1 MNCDHAFECL
11 TDPAR
16 RESQALASH
25 LATCP
30 RCRDMADAL
39 SPALDLFDEST
50 FDARE
55 TVEPL
60 HSIDHVSEGHVQ
72 PATVSQAATASAPA
86 EDAAWPNAPWHTES
100 QRLLRRRLVTWQILA
115 GVAGLTCVLA
125 AITLLRHSDQSA
137 LLAMQSD
144 RNCQRAESTTKTASA
159 VVSGCVACHTLEDTL
174 QLIAASRRSDA
185 QATVARCVTCHLDK
199 PKPPAPAADGL
210 HAAADGTISATLIA
224 CQFLPIEG

>member
-16 RESQALASH
+16 RESQALAIH
-25 LATCP
+25 LESCP
-30 RCRDMADAL
+30 RCRDMADTL

-50 FDARE
+50 FASRE
-55 TVEPL
+55 TVVPL
-60 HSIDHVSEGHVQ
+60 QSIEHVSEGHVR
-72 PATVSQAATASAPA
+72 PATVSQPATEAAQAR
-86 EDAAWPNAPWHTES
+86 DAAWPNAPWHTEA
-100 QRLLRRRLVTWQILA
+100 QRRLKRRLVTWQILA

-137 LLAMQSD
+137 MIAMQTD
-144 RNCQRAESTTKTASA
+144 RNCQRAESTTKTAST

-199 PKPPAPAADGL
+199 PRRPAPAADGL
-210 HAAADGTISATLIA
+210 HASADETSSTTLIA